1 MLGDCQE
8 SGGHH
13 SWALPLGTERNIL
26 NKNFE
31 SPVHI
36 AVRTGDSLMLELL
49 IKEGCDVN
57 YCEPVGN
64 VTPLHMAINMQH
76 SPALFSCLLNL
87 LLQGGCILNWRAYST
102 LETPLYRS
110 LDIDREDICKML
122 LSNGA
127 NPNLASPFDITA
139 LQKACRRGKTY
150 LVNLMLN
157 CGINWKRE
165 RWLQYYAAQQ
175 GEVTEFKEIN
185 KMLRRWKT
193 EVVSLQAQCRIQI
206 RRILEEN
213 LKQKLQYI
221 PVPQKVRDY
230 ILLHDLL

>member
-1 MLGDCQE
+1 
-8 SGGHH
+8 
-13 SWALPLGTERNIL
+13 
-26 NKNFE
+26 
-31 SPVHI
+31 
-36 AVRTGDSLMLELL
+36 
-49 IKEGCDVN
+49 
-57 YCEPVGN
+57 
-64 VTPLHMAINMQH
+64 
-76 SPALFSCLLNL
+76 
-87 LLQGGCILNWRAYST
+87 
-102 LETPLYRS
+102 
-110 LDIDREDICKML
+110 
-122 LSNGA
+122 
-127 NPNLASPFDITA
+127 
-139 LQKACRRGKTY
+139 
-150 LVNLMLN
+150 MLN

-213 LKQKLQYI
+213 LKQKLQDI